1 MSAPRVLILGGAG
14 MLGHRLWLHCKD
26 RFETRVTLR
35 SLASQPD
42 GVFDASR
49 VIAPVDADDPGAIKK
64 AIDAF
69 KPTDV
74 VNCIGIVKQL
84 AAAKD
89 PVPSITVNALLPHRV
104 HQMCEAA
111 GARFIHIST
120 DCVFAGDRGGYLES
134 DRPDAGD
141 LYGRSKLLGEVS
153 TGRGLTLRT
162 SIIGRELRSSSG
174 LLEWFL
180 SQRGGTVKGF
190 KTAIFSGV
198 TTHVLSQ
205 VIGDVIEAHRG
216 LSGLYHVAAAPVNK
230 LDLLRLLD
238 VAFRTGTTI
247 VPADDVRI
255 DRSLNGARFQA
266 ATGWSAP
273 EWPAMVNAAAADSG
287 AYERWRTA
295 VVS

>member
-1 MSAPRVLILGGAG
+1 

-35 SLASQPD
+35 SLTGQPA
-42 GVFDASR
+42 GVFDAAR
-49 VIAPVDADDPGAIKK
+49 VIAPVDAGLPASLAGAI
-64 AIDAF
+64 DEF
-69 KPTDV
+69 RPTDV
-74 VNCIGIVKQL
+74 INCIGIVKQL

-89 PVPSITVNALLPHRV
+89 PVPSIAINSLLPHQL
-104 HQMCEAA
+104 HHLCETR
-111 GARFIHIST
+111 GARLIHIST
-120 DCVFAGDRGGYLES
+120 DCVFFGDRGGYLES
-134 DRPDAGD
+134 DRPDAAD

-153 TGRGLTLRT
+153 DGRGLTLRT
-162 SIIGRELRSSSG
+162 SIIGRELRSSAG

-180 SQRGGTVKGF
+180 SQRGRSVKGF
-190 KTAIFSGV
+190 EAAIFSGV

-205 VIGDVIEAHRG
+205 VIGDVIESHRG
-216 LSGLYHVAAAPVNK
+216 LNGLYHVAAAPVNK

-238 VAFRTGTTI
+238 RAFRTGTTI

-266 ATGWSAP
+266 ATGWAAP
-273 EWPAMVNAAAADSG
+273 DWPAMVNAAAGDSG
-287 AYERWRTA
+287 LYERWRTA